1 MGLRVSHEAQ
11 LWRDELYSLDVERRA
26 LFERQNDLRKAL
38 EQVGQEI
45 DANDKAADQVFE
57 QMQALGVEP

>member
-1 MGLRVSHEAQ
+1 MGLPISHEAQ
-11 LWRDELYSLDVERRA
+11 LWRDELYELDVERRA

-38 EQVGQEI
+38 EQVGQDI

-57 QMQALGVEP
+57 QMQALGIEP